1 MGHYEELVIDRSE
14 GWKYQTTLESS
25 ADGYRAKVYVGDD
38 GKITE
43 DSYSLQYRKK
53 LKEEKEKNEATA
65 SSSSSSSRSSS
76 IVRLLIVMI
85 MEVV

>member
-25 ADGYRAKVYVGDD
+25 ADGYRAKVYEGDD

-43 DSYSLQYRKK
+43 LNFRKWIFIHQ
-53 LKEEKEKNEATA
+53 ATNLY
-65 SSSSSSSRSSS
+65 
-76 IVRLLIVMI
+76 IW
-85 MEVV
+85 